1 MSRLSHSE
9 IHMVRRI
16 AGLCW
21 APRGGVGGNSREME
35 IIALDVHRTFAQVA
49 VLEDRKI
56 RNAGRIDLEH
66 SRLLQF
72 AKTLKPDDEII
83 IEATGNT
90 NVIVRLL
97 SPFVGRVVIANP
109 ILVRAIAWAKVKT
122 DKIDAA
128 VLAKLHASGF
138 LPEVWMPDEETETRR
153 RVVAERAQLVS
164 QITRLKNRIQSVLH
178 ANLIPPYKGILFSQR
193 GRTWLTAQ
201 PLPEDQRRVILR
213 HAGELDRL
221 GAELAEVDKS
231 LAQRAL
237 EEPRVKRL
245 RFSSQE
251 KLVSYFE
258 LNPRVRQSGD
268 KPAYHGRI
276 TKQGRAHARSML
288 VEAAWVI
295 SGAPGPLRAFFI
307 RIRDKRGKH
316 VAAVATARK
325 LAVVVW
331 HMLTKDEDFTWS
343 RPALLQWKLRKLELK
358 AGHPSRRGGHQK
370 GSAAAYSNKSARD
383 SEREAT
389 GNAEEEY
396 RRFVANWKQQSPKG
410 RSGATNE
417 VRRS

>member
-1 MSRLSHSE
+1 MR
-9 IHMVRRI
+9 
-16 AGLCW
+16 
-21 APRGGVGGNSREME
+21 
-35 IIALDVHRTFAQVA
+35 IIALDVHRSFAQTA
-49 VLEDRKI
+49 ILENGKLRD
-56 RNAGRIDLEH
+56 AGKIDLEY
-66 SRLLQF
+66 SRLLRF
-72 AKTLKPDDEII
+72 ARKLKPDDEIV

-90 NVIVRLL
+90 SAIVRVLL
-97 SPFVGRVVIANP
+97 PFVGRVVIANP
-109 ILVRAIAWAKVKT
+109 ILVRAIASAKVKT

-138 LPEVWMPDEETETRR
+138 LPEVWMPDEETEARR
-153 RVVAERAQLVS
+153 RVVAERTQLVA
-164 QITRLKNRIQSVLH
+164 QMTRLKNRIQSVLH
-178 ANLIPPYKGILFSQR
+178 ANLIPPYKGVLFSQR
-193 GRTWLTAQ
+193 GRAWLEAQ
-201 PLPEDQRRVILR
+201 PLAEDQRRVIVR

-231 LAQRAL
+231 LAQTAL

-245 RFSSQE
+245 MTITGVNSTVAMSVLAAIGDIHRFSSPE
-251 KLVSYFE
+251 KLVSYFG

-325 LAVVVW
+325 LAVIVW
-331 HMLTKDEDFTWS
+331 HILSKDEDYTWN

-358 AGHPSRRGGHQK
+358 AGHPSRRGGRQK
-370 GSAAAYSNKSARD
+370 GSAAACSNKSVRD
-383 SEREAT
+383 SERETIA
-389 GNAEEEY
+389 NAEDKY
-396 RRFVANWKQQSPKG
+396 RRFVATWKQQSPKW